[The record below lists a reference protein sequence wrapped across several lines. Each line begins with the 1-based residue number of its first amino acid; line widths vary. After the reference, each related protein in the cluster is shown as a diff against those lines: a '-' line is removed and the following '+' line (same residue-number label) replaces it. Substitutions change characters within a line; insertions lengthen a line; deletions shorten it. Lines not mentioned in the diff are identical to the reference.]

1 MTLHDINPVD
11 LFDWMRSRRW

>member
-1 MTLHDINPVD
+1 LNEINPVD